1 MGLVGRG
8 IYKKKKGWL
17 QKTKTLGP
25 LPPKLKV
32 KQVPQMRNSPNVYI
46 RPSKDHLDL
55 AFTRDEQ
62 VFFQTKPNAEMP
74 TAWYF
79 DPKLLRWRLLNK
91 SNPRVKLHFL
101 ANFSSRVRM
110 IIRKKCASAG
120 CHSLKWIRKK
130 NITQTG
136 RKENCTRNEGHN
148 ADTIDSICTMLLK
161 NSNWTQFI
169 ANLAQHNRPLSC
181 CCHLGHVPCIQ

>member
-1 MGLVGRG
+1 MLSQWGDGEDRVCGKENGLTSRRSHLCLRNSCVSFIQFSMGLVGRG

-79 DPKLLRWRLLNK
+79 DPKLLR
-91 SNPRVKLHFL
+91 
-101 ANFSSRVRM
+101 
-110 IIRKKCASAG
+110 
-120 CHSLKWIRKK
+120 
-130 NITQTG
+130 
-136 RKENCTRNEGHN
+136 
-148 ADTIDSICTMLLK
+148 
-161 NSNWTQFI
+161 
-169 ANLAQHNRPLSC
+169 
-181 CCHLGHVPCIQ
+181 